1 KIWLPYPVSS
11 NEQLIE
17 DINIEGNFI
26 NSAVYKEPESGVL
39 YFFAEWNKAE
49 QEKKLEFGFKVSA
62 KERIVRNLTNTGGDI
77 PVEIKKY
84 LQPDWWIPTD
94 GESSRNC

>member
-1 KIWLPYPVSS
+1 MIDASVSGERKGRVSLKVNLNAPEITQSAKIWLPYPVSS

-39 YFFAEWNKAE
+39 YFLLSGIKPSRR
-49 QEKKLEFGFKVSA
+49 K
-62 KERIVRNLTNTGGDI
+62 TGI
-77 PVEIKKY
+77 RV
-84 LQPDWWIPTD
+84 
-94 GESSRNC
+94 